1 MSNNSLSSS
10 NPDLSLHPH
19 ATGLAATFAKSHVN
33 ASDTDSPFTLY
44 GSWFCPF
51 VQRVW
56 IILHLKSIPH
66 RYVEI
71 NPYHK
76 AAEFLARNPRG
87 LVPTLAVNDL
97 KMAGS
102 EANSLSDDA
111 GNEKVNGNG
120 SSSPPTTDNSS
131 PKEKILY
138 ESSIIAQYLN
148 TVYPTRHPLTSTN
161 PYTAAKQSI
170 AIDFI
175 STRIIPAFYRFLQH
189 TPSKPYTLD
198 SCRGEFCGHLLEFA
212 RQLHPQGPFYGGREI
227 SMVDVALI
235 PWALRVFL
243 IDHYKLPGGSG
254 MGRFTLP
261 VDDNKG
267 FGDED
272 AQRALWRRY
281 QTWFDAVEAH
291 ESVKATMSDRERYIE
306 AYERYAEDTTGS
318 GVGKATREGR
328 GLP

>member
-1 MSNNSLSSS
+1 MSKDKSS

-19 ATGLAATFAKSHVN
+19 ATGLAATFAQSHLN
-33 ASDTDSPFTLY
+33 ASDADSPFTLY

-97 KMAGS
+97 KLAGV
-102 EANSLSDDA
+102 EANGIGDDA
-111 GNEKVNGNG
+111 GNEEFNGN
-120 SSSPPTTDNSS
+120 SSNDATTTDGVH

-138 ESSIIAQYLN
+138 ESTIIATYLN
-148 TVYPTRHPLTSTN
+148 TRYPQPHPLTSN
-161 PYTAAKQSI
+161 NAYTAAKQAI

-189 TPSKPYTLD
+189 TPQKPYTLD
-198 SCRGEFCGHLLEFA
+198 SCRAEFCGHLLEFT
-212 RQLHPQGPFYGGREI
+212 RQMHSQGPFYGGKDI
-227 SMVDVALI
+227 SMVDIALI

-254 MGRFTLP
+254 VGRHTTAG
-261 VDDNKG
+261 DDKPELG
-267 FGDED
+267 SEED
-272 AQRALWRRY
+272 QDALWQRY
-281 QTWFDAVEAH
+281 STWYNAISTH
-291 ESVKATMSDRERYIE
+291 PSVQATMSDRERYIE
-306 AYERYAEDTTGS
+306 AYKRYAEDTTGS